1 MSADLFAE
9 FGQGPAPTQSTL
21 GTPQTTKQPQSQT
34 NALIEDFDQSDDF
47 FFAGSTNTQARV
59 NQQFG
64 SSSAS
69 AQYVTQAPAAHH
81 QVPSLPA
88 FDLPRQINSD
98 VLFDATEETPVSDT
112 EDDWGDFEGPEASA
126 ARSYQSQYSMPAAQ
140 ESKVSNPPPK
150 QPKVQQATDTF
161 DLLDSLS
168 IEDVTSTINKSSES
182 NPPLQTFNTL
192 PDSNPTWEDDSFG
205 DWGEFTDATS
215 TKLSAPSPAPKTT
228 AASVPKAKPKSK
240 FPLEKKPMTTKSV
253 PQQPT
258 WDDEAFDD
266 WDDFNDGP
274 LSTPAPAPAPALA
287 PAPAPAPT
295 RKESTPT
302 SPPPESF
309 TLGTRVPSP
318 TVRPTNIPPPSVL
331 LELLVDLMNN
341 LQKEAATTNNKT
353 TQPPR
358 TPQQS
363 TTASK
368 IHTTTS
374 TAARIIAG
382 RHLRWKRDTILSQS
396 MRIGP
401 ARAGKSSG
409 MKLNAVNKHEDV
421 KEEQDAV
428 DVLALWRER
437 AALFNAVVQSAGLRP
452 IPTVAGPAALKVV
465 TAKPG
470 QGALKAAHAC
480 ALCALK
486 RDERVLR
493 VDEEDVQ
500 DSFGEWWTDHWG
512 HTGCRLFWEA
522 NHGLLGQR

>member
-21 GTPQTTKQPQSQT
+21 GRPQTTKQPQPQA
-34 NALIEDFDQSDDF
+34 NPLIDDFDQSDDL
-47 FFAGSTNTQARV
+47 FFAGPTNSQSGV
-59 NQQFG
+59 NQQFS

-69 AQYVTQAPAAHH
+69 GQYVTQAPAVQQ

-88 FDLPRQINSD
+88 FNLPRQNNSD
-98 VLFDATEETPVSDT
+98 VLFDATEEIPASDT
-112 EDDWGDFEGPEASA
+112 EDDWGDFEGPDVSN
-126 ARSYQSQYSMPAAQ
+126 ARSYQSQYSTPVAP
-140 ESKVSNPPPK
+140 ETKVSKPP
-150 QPKVQQATDTF
+150 PKVQQVTDTF

-168 IEDVTSTINKSSES
+168 IEDVTSSANKSPRSFES
-182 NPPLQTFNTL
+182 KPPIETTPIQHGKTTHLGT
-192 PDSNPTWEDDSFG
+192 G
-205 DWGEFTDATS
+205 GEFTDAPS
-215 TKLSAPSPAPKTT
+215 TKQSAPAPASKATPE
-228 AASVPKAKPKSK
+228 SVPKAKPKSK
-240 FPLEKKPMTTKSV
+240 SPLKKKATTTRPA
-253 PQQPT
+253 PQQPG
-258 WDDEAFDD
+258 WDDKAFDD
-266 WDDFNDGP
+266 WGDFNDGP
-274 LSTPAPAPAPALA
+274 LSTPAPAPAPA
-287 PAPAPAPT
+287 PT
-295 RKESTPT
+295 RQKSTPT
-302 SPPPESF
+302 SPPPASF
-309 TLGTRVPSP
+309 TSGNTAPSS
-318 TVRPTNIPPPSVL
+318 TVRPTNIPPTIQ
-331 LELLVDLMNN
+331 LLVELMNN
-341 LQKEAATTNNKT
+341 LQKEVATTSSKT
-353 TQPPR
+353 ARQPP
-358 TPQQS
+358 TTAQS
-363 TTASK
+363 TSASK
-368 IHTTTS
+368 IHTITS

-452 IPTVAGPAALKVV
+452 IPTVAGPAALKVI
-465 TAKPG
+465 TAKSG

-522 NHGLLGQR
+522 NHGMLGQR

>member
-21 GTPQTTKQPQSQT
+21 GRPQTTKQPQPQA
-34 NALIEDFDQSDDF
+34 NPLIDDFDQSDDL
-47 FFAGSTNTQARV
+47 FFAGPTNSQSGV

-69 AQYVTQAPAAHH
+69 GQYVTQAPAAHQ

-88 FDLPRQINSD
+88 FNLPRQNNSD
-98 VLFDATEETPVSDT
+98 VLFDATEEIPANDT
-112 EDDWGDFEGPEASA
+112 EDDWGDFEGPDAST
-126 ARSYQSQYSMPAAQ
+126 ARSYQSQYSTPAVQ
-140 ESKVSNPPPK
+140 ETKVSKPP
-150 QPKVQQATDTF
+150 PKVQQ
-161 DLLDSLS
+161 
-168 IEDVTSTINKSSES
+168 VTSTSIES
-182 NPPLQTFNTL
+182 KPSVETVYHL

-205 DWGEFTDATS
+205 DWGEFTDAS
-215 TKLSAPSPAPKTT
+215 PTKQSAPAPAP
-228 AASVPKAKPKSK
+228 ASKPTSASLPKANPKPKS
-240 FPLEKKPMTTKSV
+240 PLKKKPTTTRPA
-253 PQQPT
+253 PQQPE

-266 WDDFNDGP
+266 WGDFNDGP
-274 LSTPAPAPAPALA
+274 LSTPAPASEPAI
-287 PAPAPAPT
+287 T
-295 RKESTPT
+295 RQKSTPT

-309 TLGTRVPSP
+309 TSGNTAPSS

-331 LELLVDLMNN
+331 LELLVELMNN
-341 LQKEAATTNNKT
+341 LQKEAATTSNKT
-353 TQPPR
+353 TRQPA
-358 TPQQS
+358 TTAQS

-452 IPTVAGPAALKVV
+452 IPTVAGPAALKVI
-465 TAKPG
+465 TAKLG

-493 VDEEDVQ
+493 VDDEDVQ

-522 NHGLLGQR
+522 NHGMLGQR

>member
-21 GTPQTTKQPQSQT
+21 GRPQTTKQPQPQPT
-34 NALIEDFDQSDDF
+34 PLVDDFDDLFSAEYSKNQS
-47 FFAGSTNTQARV
+47 NV
-59 NQQFG
+59 NQKVG
-64 SSSAS
+64 SNSVSS
-69 AQYVTQAPAAHH
+69 QYATQAPAAH
-81 QVPSLPA
+81 QQLPSLPA
-88 FDLPRQINSD
+88 FDLPRQNDSE
-98 VLFDATEETPVSDT
+98 VLFDATEEPPTGDT
-112 EDDWGDFEGPEASA
+112 DDDWGDFEGPDASA
-126 ARSYQSQYSMPAAQ
+126 ARSDQPQYSTPAAQ
-140 ESKVSNPPPK
+140 EIKVSNPPSK
-150 QPKVQQATDTF
+150 QPKVQQVIDTF

-168 IEDVTSTINKSSES
+168 IEDVNSTANKSSGRIES
-182 NPPLQTFNTL
+182 KSPIETVNHF
-192 PDSNPTWEDDSFG
+192 PDSNLPWEDDSFG
-205 DWGEFTDATS
+205 DWGEFTDAPSTKQSAPHPASKPTS
-215 TKLSAPSPAPKTT
+215 T
-228 AASVPKAKPKSK
+228 SVPKAKQKSK
-240 FPLEKKPMTTKSV
+240 IPLEKKPTPPRPA
-253 PQQPT
+253 PQQPE
-258 WDDEAFDD
+258 WDDDAFDD
-266 WDDFNDGP
+266 WGDFNDGP
-274 LSTPAPAPAPALA
+274 LSTPAPAPAT
-287 PAPAPAPT
+287 T
-295 RKESTPT
+295 RQKSTPT

-309 TLGTRVPSP
+309 TSGNTSPSS

-331 LELLVDLMNN
+331 LELLVELMNN
-341 LQKEAATTNNKT
+341 LQKEAATTNNNKAS
-353 TQPPR
+353 
-358 TPQQS
+358 QQLPTS
-363 TTASK
+363 QNTTASR

-409 MKLNAVNKHEDV
+409 MKLNALNKHEDV

-437 AALFNAVVQSAGLRP
+437 AALFNAVIQSAGLRP
-452 IPTVAGPAALKVV
+452 IPTVAGPAALKVI

-493 VDEEDVQ
+493 VDDEDVQ
-500 DSFGEWWTDHWG
+500 DSFGDWWTDHWG

-522 NHGLLGQR
+522 NHGMLGQR

>member
-21 GTPQTTKQPQSQT
+21 CRPQTTKQPQPQA
-34 NALIEDFDQSDDF
+34 NPLIDDFDQSDDL
-47 FFAGSTNTQARV
+47 FFARPTNSQSGA

-69 AQYVTQAPAAHH
+69 GQYVTQAPAVHQ

-88 FDLPRQINSD
+88 FNLPRQNNSD
-98 VLFDATEETPVSDT
+98 VLFDATEEIPASDT
-112 EDDWGDFEGPEASA
+112 EDDWGDFEGPDAST
-126 ARSYQSQYSMPAAQ
+126 ARSYQSQYSTPAAQ
-140 ESKVSNPPPK
+140 KTKVSKPP
-150 QPKVQQATDTF
+150 PKVQQVTSTF

-168 IEDVTSTINKSSES
+168 IEDGTSTANKSSRRIES
-182 NPPLQTFNTL
+182 KPPIETVNHL

-205 DWGEFTDATS
+205 DWGEFTDAPS
-215 TKLSAPSPAPKTT
+215 TKQSVPASAPASIPTPA
-228 AASVPKAKPKSK
+228 SIPKSNPKPK
-240 FPLEKKPMTTKSV
+240 FPLKKKQTTTRPA
-253 PQQPT
+253 PQQPE

-266 WDDFNDGP
+266 WGDFNDGP
-274 LSTPAPAPAPALA
+274 LSTPAPAPAPE
-287 PAPAPAPT
+287 PT
-295 RKESTPT
+295 RQKSTPT

-309 TLGTRVPSP
+309 TSGNTAPSS

-331 LELLVDLMNN
+331 LELLVELMNN
-341 LQKEAATTNNKT
+341 LQKEAATTSNKT
-353 TQPPR
+353 TRQPA
-358 TPQQS
+358 TTAQS

-452 IPTVAGPAALKVV
+452 IPAVAGPAALKVI
-465 TAKPG
+465 TAKSG

-522 NHGLLGQR
+522 NHGMLGQR